1 MNVKLFCYRKGLEY
15 LERELAR
22 LERQRAKVSAE
33 LFAMT
38 DENSTQR
45 ARAMKRVRLAALCE
59 EIEQKRRY
67 IDEIKRLI
75 DEKEWTQN
83 HDANHF
89 RIYQRL

>member
-22 LERQRAKVSAE
+22 LERQRSKISAE

-45 ARAMKRVRLAALCE
+45 ARAMKRVRLATLCE
-59 EIEQKRRY
+59 EIEQKRGY
-67 IDEIKRLI
+67 IDEIQRLI
-75 DEKEWTQN
+75 DEKEWTKS
-83 HDANHF
+83 
-89 RIYQRL
+89 